1 VLRYLKP
8 GEVMMQTALG
18 AAARYVL
25 SAGLLLAI
33 PCAAIAQPAGDANR
47 LPHDLTTVYRSA
59 LKHDRGYQ
67 AALEAFRAAAEAE
80 PQALARLLPELTA
93 TGSYNRVRQTIDGE
107 FFGIT
112 DVDETDVFDR
122 WAYGASLRQPL
133 FRFEAFLGLDRAEL
147 TVGRARLQLTGA
159 RHELMLEAAEAYF
172 ALLSAQD
179 ERRLVHAERSAVQR
193 QNQQVEGSYEAGLVA
208 ESDLMAVRA
217 QLDRIRA
224 REIAADNRIE
234 IARSRLESLVG
245 SRIGPLARFRDTSRM
260 PEMEFEALQP
270 WLEKAERHNIPLLTE
285 SVGLRLADLDTRIAR
300 SNHYPTLDLVGS
312 HAFFDA
318 DGGFEGAREDRD
330 SRVGVVLSIP
340 IFEGGAT
347 VSQTRQAR
355 ARARAQEHKKADAR
369 AQARLATREAFLN
382 ARAARSRA
390 EALERAVESA
400 RSAEEST
407 RVAFDTG
414 SRTAADYLIAVRE
427 RFRAERDLSQAR
439 YDYILDLLRLRRAA
453 GVMTVTDLT
462 KLNRSLQ

>member
-1 VLRYLKP
+1 
-8 GEVMMQTALG
+8 MMQTAL
-18 AAARYVL
+18 AAAASYVL
-25 SAGLLLAI
+25 SAGLLLAVSNG
-33 PCAAIAQPAGDANR
+33 AIAQPDGQAKA
-47 LPHDLTTVYRSA
+47 LPNDLSTVYRHA
-59 LKHDRGYQ
+59 LNHDSRYQ
-67 AALEAFRAAAEAE
+67 AALETFRAAAEAE
-80 PQALARLLPELTA
+80 PQALARLLPELSA
-93 TGSYNRVRQTIDGE
+93 TGAYNRVRQTIDGE
-107 FFGIT
+107 FFGIA
-112 DVDETDVFDR
+112 DIDETDVFDR
-122 WAYGASLRQPL
+122 WAYGATLRQPL
-133 FRFEAFLGLDRAEL
+133 FHYEALLGLDRAEL
-147 TVGRARLQLTGA
+147 TVGRARLKLAGA

-179 ERRLVHAERSAVQR
+179 DRRLVHAERSAVQR
-193 QNQQVEGSYEAGLVA
+193 QNQQVEGSYDAGLVA

-245 SRIGPLARFRDTSRM
+245 SQVGHLARFRDTSRM
-260 PEMEFEALQP
+260 PEMAFDELQT
-270 WLEKAERHNIPLLTE
+270 WLEKAERHNIPLLAAT
-285 SVGLRLADLDTRIAR
+285 VGLRLAELETRIAR
-300 SNHYPTLDLVGS
+300 SDHYPTLDLVGS

-330 SRVGVVLSIP
+330 SRIGVVLSIP

-347 VSQTRQAR
+347 ASRTRQAR
-355 ARARAQEHKKADAR
+355 ARERAQAHSRQGARAE
-369 AQARLATREAFLN
+369 ARLATREAFLN
-382 ARAARSRA
+382 ARSARSRA
-390 EALERAVESA
+390 EALERAVASA

-414 SRTAADYLIAVRE
+414 SRTAAEYLIAVRE